1 MNSILEGY
9 GFLGKLNSLVLLIA
23 IGAVQMTAYQV
34 GDLAYEVVILLK
46 FQSYLQLPL
55 TKEILLSN
63 AFGR

>member
-1 MNSILEGY
+1 MNNILEGY

-23 IGAVQMTAYQV
+23 IGAVQMTGYQV